1 LFLNPDHRQRSSQGP
16 NPLMINT
23 ACFGTKCMMN
33 TEPITIPL
41 KQFYWLFSKKGL

>member
-16 NPLMINT
+16 NP

-41 KQFYWLFSKKGL
+41 KQFYWLFSKKWL